1 MMCQPV
7 QAGQRRAGFCWA
19 VLLGCSDEGLWAGH
33 GLDCELRGRG
43 YWEGL
48 AAQAGV
54 NVLCAGQ

>member
-19 VLLGCSDEGLWAGH
+19 VLLGCSDGGLWAGH

-48 AAQAGV
+48 AAQG
-54 NVLCAGQ
+54 